1 MRVFPVTE
9 HISNIFFAK
18 GLHLSPEKEALIL
31 LGTVDFTYLVKL
43 NFAQQHL
50 EVIDLIEVEN
60 FQEVYLKDHGFL
72 FVKRQELQFISF
84 TQIAN
89 DENSTDAVIEI
100 DDNQAATFE
109 CKNSISFCIFS
120 LFLK

>member
-1 MRVFPVTE
+1 MRVFTVTE

-72 FVKRQELQFISF
+72 FVKRQELQFIPFS
-84 TQIAN
+84 QIAN
-89 DENSTDAVIEI
+89 DEDSTDAVIEI
-100 DDNQAATFE
+100 DDNQASSFE

-120 LFLK
+120 LK